1 MSQPTVL
8 IVDDDA
14 FARAHLRDALSEET
28 YRILEAKDGEEA
40 IAVLSSERPQVMLL
54 DLLMP
59 RRSGLEVLD
68 RARQLC
74 PDTRVLIISSMDVD
88 GMVSQALDSGARD
101 FISKPFHPVEIADA
115 VAYAEASPLP
125 DPATVE
131 QGVYAGE

>member
-14 FARAHLRDALSEET
+14 FARAHLKDALPEES
-28 YRILEAKDGEEA
+28 YRVVEAKDGEEA
-40 IAVLSSERPQVMLL
+40 LALLSVEKPQVMLL

-68 RARQLC
+68 QARQLC
-74 PDTRVLIISSMDVD
+74 PDTRVLIVSSMDVD
-88 GMVSQALDSGARD
+88 GMVTRALDSGARE

-115 VAYAEASPLP
+115 VRRALE
-125 DPATVE
+125 E
-131 QGVYAGE
+131 